1 MITNK
6 FVAALTVLL
15 TSTAI
20 PSNTSPEQAYIM
32 GFDDGSEAITNAI
45 NAEMCA
51 KHYKSMG
58 AQKPGPEC
66 YKFFENYQLRALK
79 YEKIKKELEK
89 SNERKK
95 KTRKSR
101 SRNKKNSN

>member
-6 FVAALTVLL
+6 FVAALTLLL
-15 TSTAI
+15 TSTAL
-20 PSNTSPEQAYIM
+20 PSNTSSEQAYIM
-32 GFDDGSEAITNAI
+32 GFDDGSEAMGNAI

-51 KHYKSMG
+51 KHYRSIG
-58 AQKPGPEC
+58 ANVPGAEC
-66 YKFFENYQLRALK
+66 YKFFENYQLKASR
-79 YEKIKKELEK
+79 YEKIKKELKE

-95 KTRKSR
+95 KTRKNR